1 MKERGH
7 TGKNRRG
14 KAKVKH
20 DRTGDER
27 TGEKKIEEVKKGG
40 EGQSESERKH
50 GKEWRFGD
58 VNRVKESGEISRSKK
73 ISPIAFDFIY
83 LP

>member
-1 MKERGH
+1 MKVR
-7 TGKNRRG
+7 
-14 KAKVKH
+14 AK
-20 DRTGDER
+20 
-27 TGEKKIEEVKKGG
+27 
-40 EGQSESERKH
+40 ESERKH
-50 GKEWRFGD
+50 RKEWRFGD